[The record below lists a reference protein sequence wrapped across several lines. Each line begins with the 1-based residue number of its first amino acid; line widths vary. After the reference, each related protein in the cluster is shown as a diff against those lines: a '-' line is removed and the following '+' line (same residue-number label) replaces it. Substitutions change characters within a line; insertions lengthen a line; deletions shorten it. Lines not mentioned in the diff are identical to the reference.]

1 MVGRRYQGVWAIRE
15 ALSSE
20 YVLPET
26 RQVHCVS
33 SKISDGAV
41 KPRRRVSVCVR
52 SAGKKR
58 LDNRQLPL
66 SAASTRVDIGAMR
79 IGVKQRLHFLAA
91 PEKGNGFASDRN
103 QSPCA
108 RISSSPAFPEP
119 YKKNSK
125 SPQFDPITA
134 RHCGGNL

>member
-1 MVGRRYQGVWAIRE
+1 MLG
-15 ALSSE
+15 S
-20 YVLPET
+20 
-26 RQVHCVS
+26 
-33 SKISDGAV
+33 
-41 KPRRRVSVCVR
+41 R
-52 SAGKKR
+52 SA
-58 LDNRQLPL
+58 
-66 SAASTRVDIGAMR
+66 TRVDIGAVR

-108 RISSSPAFPEP
+108 RISSSPAFPDL